1 MKYTETARRLR
12 MALEHADMKPQE
24 LSDLSGVNKS
34 SISQYVNGSHKPSNV
49 SAGRMADVLNVN
61 PLWLMGFDCPMKD
74 DTSKRTDT
82 HLALSTVE
90 KDIVT
95 HYRAADPTTQGI
107 VRTILKVE
115 DKEEEKGISVS

>member
-1 MKYTETARRLR
+1 MKYPETARRLR
-12 MALEHADMKPQE
+12 MALDYADMKPQE

-49 SAGRMADVLNVN
+49 SAGKIADVLNIN
-61 PLWLMGFDCPMKD
+61 PLWLMGFDCPMKED
-74 DTSKRTDT
+74 PAKHTDT
-82 HLALSTVE
+82 HLVLSTVE
-90 KDIVT
+90 EDLVT

-115 DKEEEKGISVS
+115 DKEEEKAVSIS